1 MTVRLPSSLGAG
13 DRGRLAADALL
24 EVAVGGDRVDV
35 VVEQRLA
42 GRGVRVEQAALAA
55 GGHRHADRVGQT
67 LAERAG
73 GHLDAGGVAELG
85 VARGL
90 GAPGPQRLEVVE
102 LEAEAAEVELG
113 VEGDRAVAGAQHEPV
128 ARHPV
133 RVGRVVPHH
142 LLEQQVRRRRQAHRG
157 ARVAVP
163 DLLHGVHRQHARG
176 VDRLAVQIGPLQL
189 RDHASRAYRS
199 GRRRPDRDRMAE
211 PGSITDRLRAA
222 LTPRREDLRDDRRP

>member
-1 MTVRLPSSLGAG
+1 MTVRLPSRWVPAIEDASLLTPSW
-13 DRGRLAADALL
+13 RSPSER
-24 EVAVGGDRVDV
+24 DRVDV
-35 VVEQRLA
+35 VVEQRLP

-67 LAERAG
+67 LPERAG

-85 VARGL
+85 VAGGL
-90 GAPGPQRLEVVE
+90 GVPGPQRLEVVE
-102 LEAEAAEVELG
+102 LEAEASEVELG

-157 ARVAVP
+157 ARMAVP

-189 RDHASRAYRS
+189 RDHAHEPTERA
-199 GRRRPDRDRMAE
+199 RRPDRDRMAE